1 MKMEPFEWEAIT
13 QMVLN
18 TRAIAQTLGVD
29 QPHCRKMLIWAQ
41 IIEDWQQ
48 KQTAHLDQGGGI
60 DNTDP
65 TTGVRDD
72 SQT

>member
-18 TRAIAQTLGVD
+18 TRAVAQTLGVD
-29 QPHCRKMLIWAQ
+29 NAHCRKMLIWAQ

-48 KQTAHLDQGGGI
+48 KQTDENEKLS
-60 DNTDP
+60 NLP
-65 TTGVRDD
+65 
-72 SQT
+72 